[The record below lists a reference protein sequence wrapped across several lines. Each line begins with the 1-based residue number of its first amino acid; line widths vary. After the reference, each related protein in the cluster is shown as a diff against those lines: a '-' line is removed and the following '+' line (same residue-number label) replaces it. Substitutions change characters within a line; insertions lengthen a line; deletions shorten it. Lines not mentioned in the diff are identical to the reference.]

1 MNNLGIIVEYNP
13 FHNGHVYHINKSK
26 ETTNADNVIAVMSG
40 NFVQRGEPSLLN
52 KYNRT
57 EIALNNGVDLVL
69 ELPTVYATS
78 SAELFAH
85 SAMSILN
92 KSNIV
97 NSICFGSESGSLE
110 ELSRVATLLNN
121 EPLEFKTTLKDALN
135 SGVSFPKAREI
146 ALQSVDYNLGQVLSY
161 PNNILG
167 VEYLKSLI
175 KLNSTIKP
183 YTITRSSSNYN
194 DVSLSMN
201 SATITSATSI
211 RSTIKSNI
219 NSIEPFV
226 PSDCFNTLTECIDN
240 KTYPIKDNMLNM
252 LKYKVLT
259 SSPEQLNNIYDITE
273 GLAYK
278 IINVLPTTES
288 YDDLVAKLKSKRYTQ
303 TKIQRAILHLLL
315 NITDNDIELYQSV
328 DYIPYIRVLGF
339 RKEKSYLLKDLINN
353 SSVPVITNIKNADL
367 SDIGLKMLNDEFMY
381 TNIYNLLI
389 ENNFSKKH
397 KNIELSANNFEL
409 RQPLIIL

>member
-13 FHNGHVYHINKSK
+13 FHNGHVYHINQSK
-26 ETTNADNVIAVMSG
+26 KITNADNVIAVMSG
-40 NFVQRGEPSLLN
+40 NFVQRGEPAILN
-52 KYNRT
+52 KYTRT

-78 SAELFAH
+78 SAELFSH
-85 SAMSILN
+85 SAISILD

-97 NSICFGSESGSLE
+97 NSLCFGSESGCIE
-110 ELSRVATLLNN
+110 ELSKVANLLNN
-121 EPLEFKTTLKDALN
+121 EPLDFKIALKNALN

-146 ALQSVDYNLGQVLSY
+146 ALQSVNYSLGQTLSY

-175 KLNSTIKP
+175 KLNSSMQP

-194 DVSLSMN
+194 DVSLSVN
-201 SATITSATSI
+201 TSTITSATSI
-211 RSTIKSNI
+211 RSNIKSNI
-219 NSIEPFV
+219 NSITQFV
-226 PSDCFNTLTECIDN
+226 PNDCFNMLKECIDN
-240 KTYPIKDNMLNM
+240 KTYPIKDNMINL
-252 LKYKVLT
+252 LKYNVLT
-259 SSPEQLNNIYDITE
+259 SSLEQLNNIYDVTE

-278 IINVLPTTES
+278 IVDVLPTAEN
-288 YDDLVAKLKSKRYTQ
+288 YDDLVSKLKSKRYTQ

-315 NITDNDIELYQSV
+315 NITDNDMQLYQSV

-339 RKEKSYLLKDLINN
+339 RKDKSYLLKDLINN

-367 SDIGLKMLNDEFMY
+367 SDIGLKMLKNEFMY
-381 TNIYNLLI
+381 TNIYNMLI

-409 RQPLIIL
+409 RQPLIII